1 MHRQHG
7 KQEVTDIMLKGE
19 NKKYRKYRNNKTSG
33 RMSYL
38 IGEEVNRLAEW
49 L

>member
-1 MHRQHG
+1 MHGEHG
-7 KQEVTDIMLKGE
+7 KQEVTDIMLKRE
-19 NKKYRKYRNNKTSG
+19 NKKYRKYRNNRTSDQ
-33 RMSYL
+33 MSYL